1 MKHVRFTYIS
11 NKPLFEV
18 INFSYL
24 LNIQYSSKDVLLIYE
39 VSLLKSF

>member
-11 NKPLFEV
+11 NTPLFEV